1 MKPMGAPRAGQK
13 EEGGLKVI
21 SLFSGALGL
30 DLGLEGAGFRLAV
43 AVECNR
49 FAAETIR
56 KNRPRL
62 PLIQEHIEKVTT
74 ATILEKAGLKVGE
87 AALVTGGPSCQPF
100 STVGLRRSMD
110 DPRGVMFREFLR
122 VVREARPRFFVMENV
137 RGVLSAAAS
146 HRPLKER
153 GPGFPRLKPEEELGS
168 AFALL
173 LKELRTLGYY
183 VVFDVLNTADYGTP
197 QTRERVVFLGSRDG
211 EPLEI
216 PVPTHSK
223 AGGCGKRR
231 WLTLEMGLR
240 GVVERRP
247 VFSPLSEAKKCF
259 LRRIPPGGNWRDLP
273 EGLQREALGGAYGS
287 WGGRVGFFRRLSW
300 DRPAPALTTRPDS
313 KATMLCHPTKLR
325 PLSVRE
331 YALLQQ
337 FPKSWSFEGGR
348 PQQYI
353 QVGNAVPVGL
363 GRAIGRALRKAM
375 AGRRLR
381 ARLGTLACR
390 NDGLLERLSR
400 RPRTVVN
407 PPRMRK
413 VKGQDALKKWLKS
426 ETRGRAKILDY
437 VNRRWRQR
445 SKVKPKSARV
455 RVAARRS
462 H

>member
-1 MKPMGAPRAGQK
+1 MGAWRVGPK
-13 EEGGLKVI
+13 EESGLKVI

-30 DLGLEGAGFRLAV
+30 DLGLHAAGFKVAV

-62 PLIQEHIEKVTT
+62 PLIQEHIEDVTT
-74 ATILEKAGLKVGE
+74 AAILEKAGLKVGE
-87 AALVTGGPSCQPF
+87 AAVVTGGPSCQPY
-100 STVGLRRSMD
+100 STVGQRRSMG
-110 DPRGVMFREFLR
+110 DPRGVMFKEFLR
-122 VVREARPRFFVMENV
+122 VVRGARPRFFVMENV
-137 RGVLSAAAS
+137 RGVLSAAAR

-153 GPGFPRLKPEEELGS
+153 GPGYPRLKPEEELGS
-168 AFALL
+168 AFSMM
-173 LKELRTLGYY
+173 LKELKGLGYY

-216 PVPTHSK
+216 PAPTHSK
-223 AGGCGKRR
+223 AGGDGKRR
-231 WLTLEMGLR
+231 WLTLAKGLD
-240 GVVERRP
+240 GVAESRP
-247 VFSPLSEAKKCF
+247 IFSPLSKKKKDI
-259 LRRIPPGGNWRDLP
+259 LRRIPQGGNWRDLP
-273 EGLQREALGGAYGS
+273 KDVQRKALGGAYRS

-300 DRPAPALTTRPDS
+300 ERPAPALTTRPDS

-331 YALLQQ
+331 YARLQQ

-375 AGRRLR
+375 DGRRLR
-381 ARLGTLACR
+381 ARLGRLTCA
-390 NDGLLERLSR
+390 NKGLIERLSK

-413 VKGQDALKKWLKS
+413 VKGKDALRKWLKS

-437 VNRRWRQR
+437 VNRRQRRR
-445 SKVKPKSARV
+445 SKVKPKSV
-455 RVAARRS
+455 RLRAAARRS
-462 H
+462 R

>member
-1 MKPMGAPRAGQK
+1 MGTRRVGPK
-13 EEGGLKVI
+13 EESGLKVI

-30 DLGLEGAGFRLAV
+30 DLGLQAAGFKLVV

-62 PLIQEHIEKVTT
+62 PLSEEHIEKVST
-74 ATILEKAGLKVGE
+74 AAILEKAGLRVGE
-87 AALVTGGPSCQPF
+87 AAVVTGGPSCQPF
-100 STVGLRRSMD
+100 STVGQRRSMA
-110 DPRGVMFREFLR
+110 DPRGVMFKEFLR

-137 RGVLSAAAS
+137 RGVLSAAAR

-168 AFALL
+168 AFAMM
-173 LKELRTLGYY
+173 LKELRGLGYY
-183 VVFDVLNTADYGTP
+183 VVFGVLNTADYGTP

-211 EPLEI
+211 EPLEL

-223 AGGCGKRR
+223 AGGDGKRR
-231 WLTLEMGLR
+231 WLTLREGLS
-240 GVVERRP
+240 GMTERRP
-247 VFSPLSEAKKCF
+247 VFSPLSEKKKDIM
-259 LRRIPPGGNWRDLP
+259 RRIPQGGNWRDLP
-273 EGLQREALGGAYGS
+273 KDLQRKALGGAYRS

-300 DRPAPALTTRPDS
+300 ERPAPALTTRPDS

-331 YALLQQ
+331 YARLQQ
-337 FPKSWSFEGGR
+337 FPASWRFECGR

-375 AGRRLR
+375 GGRRLR
-381 ARLGTLACR
+381 ARLGTLACA
-390 NDGLLERLSR
+390 NKDLIERLSK
-400 RPRTVVN
+400 RPRTIVN

-413 VKGQDALKKWLKS
+413 VKGKDALRKWLRS
-426 ETRGRAKILDY
+426 ETRGRARILDY
-437 VNRRWRQR
+437 VNRRQRRQP
-445 SKVKPKSARV
+445 VAKPKSARV

-462 H
+462 R

>member
-1 MKPMGAPRAGQK
+1 MGARRVGPK
-13 EEGGLKVI
+13 EESGLKVI

-30 DLGLEGAGFRLAV
+30 DLGLHDAGFKVAV

-49 FAAETIR
+49 FAAETIQ

-62 PLIQEHIEKVTT
+62 PLIEDHIENVAT

-87 AALVTGGPSCQPF
+87 AAVVTGGPSCQPF
-100 STVGLRRSMD
+100 STVGLRRSMG
-110 DPRGVMFREFLR
+110 DPRGVMFKEFLR

-137 RGVLSAAAS
+137 RGVLSAAAR

-153 GPGFPRLKPEEELGS
+153 GPGYPRLKPEEELGS
-168 AFALL
+168 AFSMM
-173 LKELRTLGYY
+173 LKDLKGLGYY

-223 AGGCGKRR
+223 TGGDRKRR
-231 WLTLEMGLR
+231 WLTLEMGLD
-240 GVVERRP
+240 GVDERRP
-247 VFSPLSEAKKCF
+247 VFSPLSKKKKDIM
-259 LRRIPPGGNWRDLP
+259 RRIPQGGNWRDLP
-273 EGLQREALGGAYGS
+273 KNLQRKALGGAYRS

-331 YALLQQ
+331 YARLQQ

-363 GRAIGRALRKAM
+363 GRALGRALRKAM
-375 AGRRLR
+375 DGRRLL
-381 ARLGTLACR
+381 ARLGTLVCK
-390 NDGLLERLSR
+390 NKGLIERLSK

-413 VKGQDALKKWLKS
+413 VKGKDALRKWLKS

-437 VNRRWRQR
+437 VNCHRRRR
-445 SKVKPKSARV
+445 AKAKPKAV
-455 RVAARRS
+455 RLRAAARRS

>member
-1 MKPMGAPRAGQK
+1 MASRRVGPK
-13 EEGGLKVI
+13 EGSGLKVI
-21 SLFSGALGL
+21 SIFSGALGL
-30 DLGLEGAGFRLAV
+30 DLGLEAAGFRVAV

-62 PLIQEHIEKVTT
+62 PLIEEHLEEVTT
-74 ATILEKAGLKVGE
+74 ATILEKAGLRAGE

-100 STVGLRRSMD
+100 STVGQRRSMG
-110 DPRGVMFREFLR
+110 DPRGGMFKEFLR
-122 VVREARPRFFVMENV
+122 VVREAQPRFFVMENV
-137 RGVLSAAAS
+137 RGVLSAATR

-153 GPGFPRLKPEEELGS
+153 GPGYPRLKPEEELGS
-168 AFALL
+168 AFSMV
-173 LKELRTLGYY
+173 LKELSGLGYY

-223 AGGCGKRR
+223 TGGDGKRR
-231 WLTLEMGLR
+231 WVTLTKGL
-240 GVVERRP
+240 GSLAESKP
-247 VFSPLSEAKKCF
+247 VFSPLSEKKKDIM
-259 LRRIPPGGNWRDLP
+259 RRVPQGGNWRDLP
-273 EGLQREALGGAYGS
+273 KDLQRKALGGAYRS

-331 YALLQQ
+331 YARLQQ
-337 FPKSWSFEGGR
+337 FPASWRFEGGR

-381 ARLGTLACR
+381 ARLGTLVCMNR
-390 NDGLLERLSR
+390 DLLERLSK

-413 VKGQDALKKWLKS
+413 VKGKDELRKWLRS
-426 ETRGRAKILDY
+426 ETRGRTEILDY
-437 VNRRWRQR
+437 VNKRQR
-445 SKVKPKSARV
+445 PKTKPKSVRV
-455 RVAARRS
+455 RAAARRS
-462 H
+462 R

>member
-1 MKPMGAPRAGQK
+1 MGTRRVGRK
-13 EEGGLKVI
+13 EESGLKVI

-30 DLGLEGAGFRLAV
+30 DLGLHAAGFKLAV

-49 FAAETIR
+49 FAAETVR

-62 PLIQEHIEKVTT
+62 PLIEEHIEEVTT
-74 ATILEKAGLKVGE
+74 AAILEKAGLEVGE
-87 AALVTGGPSCQPF
+87 AAVVAGGPSCQPF
-100 STVGLRRSMD
+100 STVGQRRSMG
-110 DPRGVMFREFLR
+110 DPRGVMFKEFLR

-137 RGVLSAAAS
+137 RGVLSAAAQ

-168 AFALL
+168 AFSMM
-173 LKELRTLGYY
+173 LKDLKGLGYY

-197 QTRERVVFLGSRDG
+197 QTRERVVFMGSRDG
-211 EPLEI
+211 EPLEL

-223 AGGCGKRR
+223 AGGNRKRR
-231 WLTLEMGLR
+231 WVTLRKGLS
-240 GVVERRP
+240 GVTERKP
-247 VFSPLSEAKKCF
+247 VFSPLSEKKKDVM
-259 LRRIPPGGNWRDLP
+259 RRVPQGGNWRDLP
-273 EGLQREALGGAYGS
+273 KKLQRKALGGAYRS

-331 YALLQQ
+331 YARLQQ
-337 FPKSWSFEGGR
+337 FPSSWRFEGGP

-363 GRAIGRALRKAM
+363 GRALGRALRQAM
-375 AGRRLR
+375 RGRKRR
-381 ARLGTLACR
+381 ARLRTLWCP
-390 NDGLLERLSR
+390 NEGLLKRLSE
-400 RPRTVVN
+400 RPRTIVN

-413 VKGQDALKKWLKS
+413 VKGKDALTKWLKS
-426 ETRGRAKILDY
+426 KTRGRAKILDY
-437 VNRRWRQR
+437 VNRHQRQR
-445 SKVKPKSARV
+445 SKAKPKSVRV

-462 H
+462 R